1 MASNS
6 LFRENV
12 RIMNLQNLLKTPFPR
27 PRWNKKNLFWL
38 SLIGMSCSLF
48 IILFKPFGIENVN
61 KQWFYDLVIV
71 SMGIVF
77 IASYLF
83 IEGLI
88 PKLLPGLF
96 KNWSLWKAILWY
108 TLVML
113 FTGGILFLYKSF
125 LAGFSDFTISE
136 YFFVIGRT
144 ALIILTVSF
153 FSLGLYQYF
162 NRKAF
167 STLAA
172 NQEFTLSS
180 TQGTSI
186 RINPKDILYISS
198 DDNYVD
204 IHYLKDGQRKKE
216 VMRASLKS
224 IEAQLVNAM
233 TPMYRCHRG
242 YLINAEHFSIQKSS
256 SRNMLLSL
264 KGYEDEVPVSRQYV
278 ADLKK
283 LLSIDP

>member
-1 MASNS
+1 
-6 LFRENV
+6 
-12 RIMNLQNLLKTPFPR
+12 MNLQHLLKTPFPR
-27 PRWNKKNLFWL
+27 PRWNRKNLFWL
-38 SLIGMSCSLF
+38 ILIGMSCSLF

-61 KQWFYDLVIV
+61 KQWYYDLVIL

-77 IASYLF
+77 IMSYLF

-88 PKLLPGLF
+88 PKLLPALF
-96 KNWSLWKAILWY
+96 KNWTLWKAIFWY
-108 TLVML
+108 TVVML

-162 NRKAF
+162 NRKAL
-167 STLAA
+167 STLTASQA
-172 NQEFTLSS
+172 YILSS
-180 TQGTSI
+180 AQGKSLS
-186 RINPKDILYISS
+186 INPKDILYISS

-204 IHYLKDGQRKKE
+204 IHYLKDDQRKKE
-216 VMRASLKS
+216 VLRASLKS
-224 IEAQLVNAM
+224 IEAQLVNAT
-233 TPMYRCHRG
+233 TPMYRCHRS
-242 YLINAEHFSIQKSS
+242 YLINAEHFKIQSSS

>member
-6 LFRENV
+6 LFRDDL

-27 PRWNKKNLFWL
+27 PRWNKKNLLWL

-61 KQWFYDLVIV
+61 KQWYYDLVIL
-71 SMGIVF
+71 SMGILF
-77 IASYLF
+77 IGSYLF

-88 PKLLPGLF
+88 PKLFPGLY

-108 TLVML
+108 SLVML
-113 FTGGILFLYKSF
+113 FTGGVLFLYKSF
-125 LAGFSDFTISE
+125 LAGFSDFTLSE

-162 NRKAF
+162 NRK
-167 STLAA
+167 
-172 NQEFTLSS
+172 TLSVLS
-180 TQGTSI
+180 SSEAYVLTSSLGKSLNI
-186 RINPKDILYISS
+186 YPKDILYISS

-204 IHYLKDGQRKKE
+204 IHYLQDGLRKKE
-216 VMRASLKS
+216 VLRASLKNV
-224 IEAQLVNAM
+224 EAQVVNVM
-233 TPMYRCHRG
+233 NPIYRCHRS
-242 YLINAEHFSIQKSS
+242 YLINADQVEIQNSS
-256 SRNMLLSL
+256 SRNMRLSL
-264 KGYEDEVPVSRQYV
+264 KGYEDEIPVSRQYV
-278 ADLKK
+278 DRIKK
-283 LLSIDP
+283 VLSTDP

>member
-38 SLIGMSCSLF
+38 ILIGMSCSLF

-61 KQWFYDLVIV
+61 NQWYYDLVIL

-77 IASYLF
+77 ISSYLF
-83 IEGLI
+83 IAALV
-88 PKLLPGLF
+88 PSLFPALF
-96 KNWSLWKAILWY
+96 KNWTLGKAIFWY
-108 TLVML
+108 ALVML
-113 FTGGILFLYKSF
+113 FTGGGLFLYKSF
-125 LAGFSDFTISE
+125 LAGFSDFTLSE
-136 YFFVIGRT
+136 YFFFLGRT
-144 ALIILTVSF
+144 ALIALTVSF
-153 FSLGLYQYF
+153 FSLGLYQYL
-162 NRKAF
+162 NRK
-167 STLAA
+167 SL
-172 NQEFTLSS
+172 NSISSQEEYLLNTS
-180 TQGTSI
+180 QGKAI
-186 RINPKDILYISS
+186 RIHPRDILYISS

-216 VMRASLKS
+216 VLRASLKS

-242 YLINAEHFSIQKSS
+242 YLINVNRFSIQNSS

-264 KGYEDEVPVSRQYV
+264 NGYEDEVPVSRQYV
-278 ADLKK
+278 TNLKK